1 MRLSRRARRTEKPAT
16 RLLGSQKR
24 CATGQPPRPLLVCPR
39 FHSPLTTMLQ
49 ELRLFLTAVQFF
61 TRLPVPAWVGHSAQ
75 QLNQAARYFPL
86 VGVLVGALSA
96 AVLWLGMQV
105 LPFSLAVGLSMAA
118 SILITGAFHEDGL
131 SDFADGMGGGYTLEK
146 TLAIM
151 KDSHVGAYGVIA
163 LVLVLL
169 LKYQA
174 LLALGDLHSLP
185 LLAATLIAA
194 HSISRL
200 MAASLMLTQRYIRDD
215 DSTRAKPAAQQ
226 ISPVSFAIAT
236 LTGIAALGILFA
248 VGVHIVAIL
257 AAVGAALLMR
267 IYLAWRLQ
275 QRLGGYTGDCLGAV
289 QQLSELAFYLGLL
302 AVL

>member
-1 MRLSRRARRTEKPAT
+1 
-16 RLLGSQKR
+16 
-24 CATGQPPRPLLVCPR
+24 
-39 FHSPLTTMLQ
+39 MLR

-61 TRLPVPAWVGHSAQ
+61 TRIPVPAWVGHSAQ
-75 QLNQAARYFPL
+75 QLDQAARYFPL

-96 AVLWLGMQV
+96 AMLWLSAQV
-105 LPFSLAVGLSMAA
+105 FPLSLAVGLSMAA

-151 KDSHVGAYGVIA
+151 KDSRVGAYGVIA

-169 LKYQA
+169 LKYQS
-174 LLALGDLHSLP
+174 LLALGDLHALP
-185 LLAATLIAA
+185 LLAAALMAA

-200 MAASLMLTQRYIRDD
+200 LAASLMLTQRYIRDD
-215 DSTRAKPAAQQ
+215 DSARAKPAAQT
-226 ISPVSFAIAT
+226 ISTASFTIAT
-236 LTGIAALGILFA
+236 LTGCAALGILCA
-248 VGVHIVAIL
+248 AGADSSAIL
-257 AAVGAALLMR
+257 VAVAAALLMR
-267 IYLAWRLQ
+267 VYLAWRLQ